1 MWKRLRAKTRETFSR
16 SLCFPLVVGW
26 KAVVRLESRCSGG
39 VILVT
44 HPKHAVGTWNAGMI
58 WCPSCWSRGS
68 PCLHARV
75 VPWARGR
82 AAAPPRH
89 CSAAPPRRRAA
100 APDTP
105 PRAHTLSTHSR
116 MNTPHEARMSDMAVN
131 LFGSGLGS
139 SLKLQR
145 PSRAKLKFMH
155 FSDAMLRCVH
165 FKLRVCTAKTAK
177 S

>member
-1 MWKRLRAKTRETFSR
+1 MCVRWNVEAPARQDARHIPAL
-16 SLCFPLVVGW
+16 LVLPGGRW
-26 KAVVRLESRCSGG
+26 LESGCSGG
-39 VILVT
+39 VILE
-44 HPKHAVGTWNAGMI
+44 
-58 WCPSCWSRGS
+58 S
-68 PCLHARV
+68 
-75 VPWARGR
+75 R
-82 AAAPPRH
+82 AAAPE
-89 CSAAPPRRRAA
+89 
-100 APDTP
+100 TP